1 MRRVDFFVLCEAP
14 RAGEGGGALARAQR
28 LAFAEQSRALEV
40 RVQNHR
46 QPPPSPPRF
55 EQAPTPLT
63 LIYALSCR
71 SGSRSFFDAD
81 AVPPMPQPARML
93 GCSRGRSGARCRRV
107 FRRDIVWGPGASRR
121 KNWPGPVAVGP
132 SLVARGRI

>member
-1 MRRVDFFVLCEAP
+1 MLCEAP

-71 SGSRSFFDAD
+71 SGSRSFFDATV
-81 AVPPMPQPARML
+81 APPML
-93 GCSRGRSGARCRRV
+93 
-107 FRRDIVWGPGASRR
+107 
-121 KNWPGPVAVGP
+121 
-132 SLVARGRI
+132 

>member
-71 SGSRSFFDAD
+71 SGSRSFFDA
-81 AVPPMPQPARML
+81 AAAPPML
-93 GCSRGRSGARCRRV
+93 
-107 FRRDIVWGPGASRR
+107 
-121 KNWPGPVAVGP
+121 
-132 SLVARGRI
+132 

>member
-1 MRRVDFFVLCEAP
+1 MRRVDFFVLCAAP
-14 RAGEGGGALARAQR
+14 RAGEGGSIFARAQR
-28 LAFAEQSRALEV
+28 LVFAKQSRALEV
-40 RVQNHR
+40 RVQNRR

-81 AVPPMPQPARML
+81 AVPPMPQPSAVL
-93 GCSRGRSGARCRRV
+93 GWSGGRSEGRCRLNFYAR
-107 FRRDIVWGPGASRR
+107 FACGPGALGA
-121 KNWPGPVAVGP
+121 KKWPGPVAVGP